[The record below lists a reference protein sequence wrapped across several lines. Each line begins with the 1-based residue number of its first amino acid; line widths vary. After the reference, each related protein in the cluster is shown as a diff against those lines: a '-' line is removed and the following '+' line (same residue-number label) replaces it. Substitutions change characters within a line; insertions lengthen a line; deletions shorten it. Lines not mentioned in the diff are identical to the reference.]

1 MSIPLVEISADDVRK
16 ILRLEEGHFHD
27 LKAIEVKPAKLTTLI
42 SALANADGGEVFIG
56 VDEDKSKGIRT
67 WRGFPSQ
74 EEANPH
80 LQVFEELFP
89 LGQDFDYE
97 FLRPLSGQLGVVL
110 HVSIRKTREIVTA
123 SDGTPYVRR
132 GAQSLPVRT
141 PEALD
146 RLKRNKGITSFETAT
161 LPIPLEAVSNSEV
174 IIEFMLEV
182 VPSAEPL
189 PWLKKQ
195 LLVVEEK
202 PTVACTLL
210 FSDEPQ
216 AALPKRSSIK
226 VYRYK
231 TTDEQGSRE
240 NWHLIPLL

>member
-1 MSIPLVEISADDVRK
+1 MSIPVVDIAADDVRK

-42 SALANADGGEVFIG
+42 SAYANADGGEVFIG
-56 VDEDKSKGIRT
+56 VDEDKSTGIRS

-74 EEANPH
+74 EAANPH
-80 LQVFEELFP
+80 LQVFEELFS

-97 FLRPLSGQLGVVL
+97 FLRPLSGQLGLVL

-161 LPIPLEAVSNSEV
+161 LSIPMEAVSNSEV

-216 AALPKRSSIK
+216 RPCRSDH
-226 VYRYK
+226 R
-231 TTDEQGSRE
+231 
-240 NWHLIPLL
+240 